1 MDSSVES
8 LTTSQITDAPA
19 NVVVRQSAIHG
30 TGAYARHDLAKGTM
44 VIEYVGEKISKGES
58 ARRIDADN
66 EYIFTLD
73 DDHDLDGKV
82 DWNPAR
88 FINHS
93 CAPNCEAEID
103 GHRVFIT
110 ALRDIQTG
118 EELSFNYGY
127 DLVDYR
133 EHPCRCGAPVCVG
146 FMVAEEYFERVRRA
160 HPRSASTYRVSAK
173 HQRQHA
179 GECPTSQSNVLC
191 SEG

>member
-1 MDSSVES
+1 MNLSIEDS
-8 LTTSQITDAPA
+8 TTSQITDATE

-30 TGAYARHDLAKGTM
+30 SGAYARCDLAKGTM

-73 DDHDLDGKV
+73 DDHDLDGNV
-82 DWNPAR
+82 PWNPAR

-110 ALRDIQTG
+110 ALRDIQAG

-133 EHPCRCGAPVCVG
+133 SHPCRCGATECVG
-146 FMVAEEYFERVRRA
+146 FMVAEEHFERVRRA
-160 HPRSASTYRVSAK
+160 HPRSA
-173 HQRQHA
+173 
-179 GECPTSQSNVLC
+179 
-191 SEG
+191 